1 MPIHKETTIKTP
13 PELSRKQ
20 NRILAALPDVSLNL
34 KLVDL
39 PLGKT
44 LYSPGE
50 KIDIVYFPVTGCIVS
65 LIYVMENGNS
75 AEIAVIGNDGL
86 VGVPLLMG
94 SLSMLN
100 VAVVQ
105 SAGSAY
111 TLKKQ
116 DFLDAIKT
124 HRDLKKLLLMY
135 TQALITQMSM
145 TAVCN
150 RHHSIEKQF
159 CRCLLLSM
167 DRINGNE
174 LRMTHN
180 LISDMLGVRR
190 EGVTKAATIM
200 KNLGFI
206 DYHRG
211 NIIVINRDG
220 LESKVCECYQVVKK
234 EYDRLLPGVTT

>member
-1 MPIHKETTIKTP
+1 MPIYKTTKTP
-13 PELSRKQ
+13 PELSPKQ
-20 NRILAALPDVSLNL
+20 NRILAALPDVLLNL

-39 PLGKT
+39 PLGNN
-44 LYSPGE
+44 LYRPGE
-50 KIDIVYFPVTGCIVS
+50 EIGTVYFPVPGCIVS
-65 LIYVMENGNS
+65 LLYIMENGNS
-75 AEIAVIGNDGL
+75 AEIAVIGNDGM

-105 SAGSAY
+105 SAGFAY
-111 TLKKQ
+111 TLQKQ

-124 HRDLKKLLLMY
+124 HSDLKKVLLMY

-150 RHHSIEKQF
+150 RHHSIEQQF
-159 CRCLLLSM
+159 CRWLLLSI

-190 EGVTKAATIM
+190 EGITKSATSM

-234 EYDRLLPGVTT
+234 EYDRLLIGVSR